1 MEKKEKVAE
10 MITEQTTAVAPEAV
24 EDALDVVEDND
35 IEEVYAEGGIQNT
48 EREGA
53 ETVYKDLGLN
63 VQRIEYVK
71 KGEVRNRFRIAF
83 RHTINGE
90 SVVMEI
96 NLVPANVKSR
106 MLHTM
111 IAAIYGNETKLPLE
125 IVKTIPPS
133 YDGSPVT
140 PRYNC
145 RITHVGADGI
155 PIAFN
160 FNTSQRE
167 DAIAF
172 TVLRD
177 RLIAKGLLK

>member
-1 MEKKEKVAE
+1 MEKKEKVIETAE
-10 MITEQTTAVAPEAV
+10 QEA
-24 EDALDVVEDND
+24 AMTDVVEEALDAND
-35 IEEVYAEGGIQNT
+35 GFEEVYEDGVQITA

-53 ETVYKDLGLN
+53 ETVYKDFGLN
-63 VQRIEYVK
+63 IQRIEYMK

-96 NLVPANVKSR
+96 NLVPANVKSK
-106 MLHTM
+106 MLHHM
-111 IAAIYGNETKLPLE
+111 IAAIYGENTRLPLE
-125 IVKTIPPS
+125 IVKTIPVS

-145 RITHVGADGI
+145 RITHIGEDGI
-155 PIAFN
+155 SIAFN
-160 FNTSQRE
+160 FNTAQRE
-167 DAIAF
+167 DAVAF

>member
-1 MEKKEKVAE
+1 MEKKEKVTE
-10 MITEQTTAVAPEAV
+10 MNETEALAADVV
-24 EDALDVVEDND
+24 EEALDVDNGF
-35 IEEVYAEGGIQNT
+35 EEVYEDGVQITA

-63 VQRIEYVK
+63 VQRVEYTK

-83 RHTINGE
+83 KHVINGE

-111 IAAIYGNETKLPLE
+111 IAAIYGENTRLPLE
-125 IVKTIPPS
+125 IVKTIPVS

-145 RITHVGADGI
+145 RITHVGEDGI

-160 FNTSQRE
+160 FNTAQRE
-167 DAIAF
+167 DAVAF